1 MVKAWKAPSAVGV
14 VFTDASA
21 TGFAGYTVE
30 HGCHIAHGQWKEEER
45 AKSSTWRQL
54 TGYNNWQLS
63 FKSFLTSAGSPFT
76 VLNLSTFTVNVR
88 PL

>member
-1 MVKAWKAPSAVGV
+1 MHSGSERSKPVEGTFSIRV

-45 AKSSTWRQL
+45 AKSSTWREMAAVDRVL
-54 TGYNNWQLS
+54 KALGGGGGCL
-63 FKSFLTSAGSPFT
+63 GS
-76 VLNLSTFTVNVR
+76 VG
-88 PL
+88 

>member
-30 HGCHIAHGQWKEEER
+30 HGCHIAHGQRKEEER
-45 AKSSTWRQL
+45 AKSSTWREMAAVDRVL
-54 TGYNNWQLS
+54 KALGGCL
-63 FKSFLTSAGSPFT
+63 GS
-76 VLNLSTFTVNVR
+76 VGLL
-88 PL
+88 